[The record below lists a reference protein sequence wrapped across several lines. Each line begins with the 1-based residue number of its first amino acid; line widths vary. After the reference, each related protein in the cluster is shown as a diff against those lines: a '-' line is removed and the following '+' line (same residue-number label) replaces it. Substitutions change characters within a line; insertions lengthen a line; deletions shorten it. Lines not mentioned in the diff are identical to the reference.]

1 MWTCTDHRL
10 YNACFLLWV
19 SHLNSVD
26 VTHCSVLL
34 LWFQFLFQFLL
45 DLFEFYFAHIIHWM
59 FAIQKSD
66 HSPVTEPVVKSCQ
79 ASFCQVLVHADYSQD
94 LPLILDFCD
103 CQIVRSLMCAGTLE
117 QVFSVLLLVISTLL
131 HSKVNKRQES
141 WICNRMILCQRPLPV
156 CCHYTNQYK

>member
-1 MWTCTDHRL
+1 M
-10 YNACFLLWV
+10 

-117 QVFSVLLLVISTLL
+117 QAFSVLLLVISTLL

-141 WICNRMILCQRPLPV
+141 LNLQSYDPLSKAITCVLSLYKSVQTENSFSYFTGPCLCA
-156 CCHYTNQYK
+156 